1 MQKGTISLLT
11 SPWSHTGWKRHV
23 IASTLG
29 CVAISS
35 LLLLA
40 ACGGDSGSNAK
51 ETPVEDIAP
60 REVETV
66 YDMGRCTADREGDS
80 LYVMDVMKDF
90 LCTGGN
96 WLDLNPAVPESSNAP
111 SSSFSTPID
120 NPAFSSAST
129 RPDPV
134 ATLYELGACS
144 EAREGELVYV
154 ISEAAYFKCSGK
166 KWSEAAAPSSSS
178 VALSSSSAC
187 LSGQGAECHG
197 EESSSSVLLTDV
209 ETVYDL
215 GRCDTAR
222 QGERIFVKADT
233 TYYTCDSAKWV
244 ADKVKGFVI
253 ENRSIMGVA
262 QKGPF
267 EFNSSLVLRE
277 LNDTLAPTGR
287 TYDDEISSNKGDF
300 VIPKVSLV
308 YPYASLE
315 VTGRYRNEVTGGWSE
330 DSITLRVLTD
340 LVTID
345 GQPALTRTEANINL
359 LTHLE
364 YNRAAYLVRK
374 GYSVFAAK
382 KQADQEIMTAFD
394 FATTIKYS
402 EDLVVFRDANDAE
415 LANGNATLLAI
426 SILFLGDR
434 TDAQVKQAIDKFI
447 ADITPDGEWNDP
459 LTKADMADFAYELDY
474 STVRAMVKSWNILE
488 IPSYETYLT
497 AFWNNTYGL
506 GGCTSVRNGVVAQN
520 TNELSKRHDE
530 YFTCAS
536 GAWRPST
543 TFEKDTYGWASGK
556 SGDLKKGDVTDTV
569 YVYND
574 GWKVSPVETAI
585 GMCTTAGKLD
595 STNNVWYICRDS
607 KWQTATALEY
617 DTYGK
622 TCTDGIVIAGNVNEN
637 NYYACDGGTWR
648 TATTIEKDL
657 NGVCNASRDGFV
669 GKSGSTYYICKSNAW
684 TTASALEYDTY
695 GVTCTDGIV
704 VAGKVNTSSYY
715 ACDGGTWRTAT
726 TIEKDL
732 NGVCNASREGFV
744 GKSGSTYYICK
755 SNQWTTASA
764 LEYDTYGQTCTEGK
778 VVAGNVNTNNYYI
791 CDGGKWRTAT
801 YIDINSG
808 TMTDSRDGKTYKT
821 IKIGSQIWMAEN
833 LNYEISDS
841 WCYGNKEENCE
852 KYGRLYTWAAAMSAV
867 PNGWHLP
874 TNEEWDILATNVGG
888 VANAG
893 TKLKSKNGWN
903 SGNGTD
909 DYGFAAFS
917 AGHRSSGSFYSLGSC
932 AYFWSADEYSS
943 AIAYSRYFNTGAS
956 MDLDGNNKSS
966 AISVRLVKDSE

>member
-1 MQKGTISLLT
+1 M
-11 SPWSHTGWKRHV
+11 
-23 IASTLG
+23 
-29 CVAISS
+29 
-35 LLLLA
+35 
-40 ACGGDSGSNAK
+40 
-51 ETPVEDIAP
+51 
-60 REVETV
+60 
-66 YDMGRCTADREGDS
+66 
-80 LYVMDVMKDF
+80 
-90 LCTGGN
+90 
-96 WLDLNPAVPESSNAP
+96 
-111 SSSFSTPID
+111 
-120 NPAFSSAST
+120 
-129 RPDPV
+129 
-134 ATLYELGACS
+134 
-144 EAREGELVYV
+144 
-154 ISEAAYFKCSGK
+154 
-166 KWSEAAAPSSSS
+166 
-178 VALSSSSAC
+178 
-187 LSGQGAECHG
+187 
-197 EESSSSVLLTDV
+197 
-209 ETVYDL
+209 
-215 GRCDTAR
+215 
-222 QGERIFVKADT
+222 
-233 TYYTCDSAKWV
+233 
-244 ADKVKGFVI
+244 
-253 ENRSIMGVA
+253 
-262 QKGPF
+262 
-267 EFNSSLVLRE
+267 
-277 LNDTLAPTGR
+277 
-287 TYDDEISSNKGDF
+287 
-300 VIPKVSLV
+300 
-308 YPYASLE
+308 
-315 VTGRYRNEVTGGWSE
+315 
-330 DSITLRVLTD
+330 
-340 LVTID
+340 
-345 GQPALTRTEANINL
+345 
-359 LTHLE
+359 
-364 YNRAAYLVRK
+364 
-374 GYSVFAAK
+374 
-382 KQADQEIMTAFD
+382 
-394 FATTIKYS
+394 
-402 EDLVVFRDANDAE
+402 
-415 LANGNATLLAI
+415 
-426 SILFLGDR
+426 
-434 TDAQVKQAIDKFI
+434 
-447 ADITPDGEWNDP
+447 
-459 LTKADMADFAYELDY
+459 
-474 STVRAMVKSWNILE
+474 
-488 IPSYETYLT
+488 
-497 AFWNNTYGL
+497 
-506 GGCTSVRNGVVAQN
+506 
-520 TNELSKRHDE
+520 
-530 YFTCAS
+530 
-536 GAWRPST
+536 
-543 TFEKDTYGWASGK
+543 
-556 SGDLKKGDVTDTV
+556 TDTV